1 MTPQDADVGACL
13 MIVEAG
19 AGWVSRSVDD
29 GVWDASSRIVVAQQ
43 YDETPAELAL
53 RASRRADAIAR
64 SRKPL
69 EAGVIVAS
77 DSASDDVFA
86 SRCQIAKSMI
96 HAMHGSE
103 APRLIFA
110 APSTLSDTGR
120 HELLA
125 IAGAL
130 TSQLAG
136 TPVEVFVRFLEAKE
150 RSGTYPA
157 VQPARCQVDR
167 EVDVA

>member
-1 MTPQDADVGACL
+1 MTPQDDDAGACL

-19 AGWVSRSVDD
+19 AGRVSRAVDD

-43 YDETPAELAL
+43 PDETPAELAL
-53 RASRRADAIAR
+53 RASRRADGIAR

-77 DSASDDVFA
+77 DVATDEVFA
-86 SRCQIAKSMI
+86 SRCQMARAMIA
-96 HAMHGSE
+96 AMRGSE

-110 APSTLSDTGR
+110 APNTLSDAGR

-125 IAGAL
+125 IVGTL
-130 TSQLAG
+130 TTQLVG
-136 TPVEVFVRFLEAKE
+136 TPVEVFVRFLEPKE
-150 RSGTYPA
+150 QSGTYPI
-157 VQPARCQVDR
+157 VRPVRR
-167 EVDVA
+167 ELDGDVDVA

>member
-19 AGWVSRSVDD
+19 AGWISRSVDD
-29 GVWDASSRIVVAQQ
+29 GVWDASARIVVAQQ
-43 YDETPAELAL
+43 PDETPAELAL
-53 RASRRADAIAR
+53 RASHRADGIAR

-77 DSASDDVFA
+77 DSVSDDVFA
-86 SRCQIAKSMI
+86 SRCQIAKAMI
-96 HAMHGSE
+96 VAMQGSE

-125 IAGAL
+125 IAGTL
-130 TSQLAG
+130 TTQLAG
-136 TPVEVFVRFLEAKE
+136 TPVEVFVRFLEPKE

-157 VQPARCQVDR
+157 VRPARPELDR